1 MAPFRTGGGTVPETG
16 CRAQGARRTDGAQRP
31 VLSTRASAM
40 AMEASLPG
48 PSRRRSKTSS
58 GKRPLAINA
67 FFKSGWF
74 ELYMWSSVS
83 VSESAAWA
91 SLFLE
96 PCLSIRSSPGWPD
109 RIGGGKL
116 QQSTVRKFESVVGR
130 WVAERASDCLGG
142 GVVGDATTD
151 QQKSISGGENSS

>member
-1 MAPFRTGGGTVPETG
+1 
-16 CRAQGARRTDGAQRP
+16 
-31 VLSTRASAM
+31 M

-67 FFKSGWF
+67 SFKSGWF

-96 PCLSIRSSPGWPD
+96 PCFSLDSYPILSRMARPTSWWQASTIDRPGLRIR
-109 RIGGGKL
+109 R
-116 QQSTVRKFESVVGR
+116 
-130 WVAERASDCLGG
+130 
-142 GVVGDATTD
+142 
-151 QQKSISGGENSS
+151 

>member
-1 MAPFRTGGGTVPETG
+1 
-16 CRAQGARRTDGAQRP
+16 
-31 VLSTRASAM
+31 M

-67 FFKSGWF
+67 SFKSGWF

-96 PCLSIRSSPGWPD
+96 PCFSIRSSPGWPD

-116 QQSTVRKFESVVGR
+116 QQSTVREFESVA
-130 WVAERASDCLGG
+130 WSLG
-142 GVVGDATTD
+142 
-151 QQKSISGGENSS
+151 S